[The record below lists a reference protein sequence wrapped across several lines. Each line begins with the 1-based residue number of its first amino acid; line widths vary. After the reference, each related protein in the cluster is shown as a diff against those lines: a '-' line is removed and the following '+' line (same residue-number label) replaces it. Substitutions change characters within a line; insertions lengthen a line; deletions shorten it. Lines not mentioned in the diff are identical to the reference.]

1 MFEIQ
6 PGRAL
11 AFAVS
16 SGCVRDYPIDLVSF
30 LRHRNLEATQVGLFL
45 TEDYSLSKII
55 RMEFLNSVNLLEC
68 GITETLRKG
77 LSGLR
82 MPLDL
87 QRLDRLL
94 CSLADVWWRQQV
106 RAGRGKSS
114 GKNAETRLTDKEN
127 SEEIAQ
133 EEDGQE
139 LRGEE
144 LKQTLSS
151 SNQLRQ
157 VLFSSVL
164 LHWNLHAP
172 LPRSQRMTLESWMA
186 MIQSGSSED
195 CPTHLLKPIYHT
207 LAKGPVEAITLDER
221 VVPTKTT
228 QIDLPESD
236 SSELYKKAFASKG
249 ILGIANLTSIFSSS
263 CSVEGWVKVS
273 GSSLPTHLGGF
284 GAMAASDC
292 LQMAGMLSEASFASQ
307 KLPRRVNSRP
317 VREGTLTVHSPSKP
331 SVTHPQ
337 GILSDGVTNEAHRK
351 RDQDAD
357 QDIWLCLCGRL
368 LFFFA
373 APARNSSPFA
383 FIHLKPVQIAEI
395 DPGRSMFTLERGS
408 RSKANKENPS
418 ASFQLVLLLGDG
430 RFQDYSV
437 RRLACEVRDPQK
449 LSSWVRSFT
458 KLAQEDG
465 GRPLLTI

>member
-1 MFEIQ
+1 
-6 PGRAL
+6 
-11 AFAVS
+11 
-16 SGCVRDYPIDLVSF
+16 
-30 LRHRNLEATQVGLFL
+30 
-45 TEDYSLSKII
+45 
-55 RMEFLNSVNLLEC
+55 
-68 GITETLRKG
+68 
-77 LSGLR
+77 
-82 MPLDL
+82 
-87 QRLDRLL
+87 
-94 CSLADVWWRQQV
+94 
-106 RAGRGKSS
+106 
-114 GKNAETRLTDKEN
+114 
-127 SEEIAQ
+127 
-133 EEDGQE
+133 
-139 LRGEE
+139 
-144 LKQTLSS
+144 
-151 SNQLRQ
+151 
-157 VLFSSVL
+157 
-164 LHWNLHAP
+164 
-172 LPRSQRMTLESWMA
+172 
-186 MIQSGSSED
+186 
-195 CPTHLLKPIYHT
+195 
-207 LAKGPVEAITLDER
+207 
-221 VVPTKTT
+221 
-228 QIDLPESD
+228 
-236 SSELYKKAFASKG
+236 
-249 ILGIANLTSIFSSS
+249 
-263 CSVEGWVKVS
+263 
-273 GSSLPTHLGGF
+273 
-284 GAMAASDC
+284 MAASDC
-292 LQMAGMLSEASFASQ
+292 LQMAGMLSEGSFSSR
-307 KLPRRVNSRP
+307 KVFKNDTNTGSRP
-317 VREGTLTVHSPSKP
+317 VRQGSFTAHSPSKIPTEHTNMHSPSKP